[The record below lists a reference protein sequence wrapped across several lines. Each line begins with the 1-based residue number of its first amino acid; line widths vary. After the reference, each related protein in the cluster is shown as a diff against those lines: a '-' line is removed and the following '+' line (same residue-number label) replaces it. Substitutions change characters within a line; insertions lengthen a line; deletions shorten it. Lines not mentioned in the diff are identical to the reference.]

1 MQTHASRDT
10 GIFREDEGI
19 VRKETIM
26 EQVNNVAICQS
37 CGMRMPTG
45 DLYGTRADGT
55 TTSEYCTYCYQDG
68 AFLGP
73 TDTVEA
79 MIEVCVPFMI
89 KEGMPEA
96 QARKLLSDQLPNL
109 KRWAVT
115 EK

>member
-1 MQTHASRDT
+1 MHDSRVA

-26 EQVNNVAICQS
+26 EQVNTVAICQS
-37 CGMRMPTG
+37 CGMPMPTE
-45 DLYGTRADGT
+45 DMYGTRADGT

-68 AFLGP
+68 AFMGP

-79 MIEVCVPFMI
+79 MIEVCVPFMV
-89 KEGMPEA
+89 KEGMQEA
-96 QARKLLSDQLPNL
+96 QARKLLREQLPQL

-115 EK
+115 KK